1 MPAISAGKAPPE
13 SALDPPARTDRA
25 RRSRPRGPIVEPRR
39 SGAVRRTH
47 FAALVALVAVHASAA
62 GPAPEVRNWFD
73 DPFFQISQTI
83 TGCPQALGPFMTE
96 AERKQQAHHRVE
108 RGTTCWLSGAC
119 DKPSAYAY
127 DRDIAERLRKVL
139 ADLPAVRESTLWVTV
154 QGRVVFIEGCVK
166 EQGAARILESAARTV
181 PNVQQAVAA
190 VYTNPRLRPPY
201 RTREPTGSAK

>member
-1 MPAISAGKAPPE
+1 MPAISAGKAPPDL
-13 SALDPPARTDRA
+13 ALDPACAGRA
-25 RRSRPRGPIVEPRR
+25 RRCGPRGPIVGPRR
-39 SGAVRRTH
+39 SGAVRRTR
-47 FAALVALVAVHASAA
+47 FAALVALLAVQANAA

-73 DPFFQISQTI
+73 DPFFQVSQAI
-83 TGCPQALGPFMTE
+83 AGCPQALGPFMTE
-96 AERKQQAHHRVE
+96 AERRQQAHHRAE

-119 DKPSAYAY
+119 DKPNAYAY
-127 DRDIAERLRKVL
+127 DRDIAEQLRKVL

-201 RTREPTGSAK
+201 RVRESTGNAK